1 MFAANTL
8 MRPVT
13 WPATG
18 SRVVGVAVGSAG
30 GKSRS
35 WARAV
40 QELVG
45 CHRSPIAVDMDR
57 GRLVGE
63 PRRSDRV
70 GALEFEPEASA
81 GATSR
86 GVGCGTEYVPAGNVW
101 LPTVIGVVVVTGP

>member
-13 WPATG
+13 WPAIG

-30 GKSRS
+30 GKRMS
-35 WARAV
+35 WARPFKNWLDVADLPV
-40 QELVG
+40 A
-45 CHRSPIAVDMDR
+45 INMDR

-70 GALEFEPEASA
+70 GPWNSSQKVCRR
-81 GATSR
+81 TSR
-86 GVGCGTEYVPAGNVW
+86 AVGCGTE
-101 LPTVIGVVVVTGP
+101 